1 MAKTLILIDGHAL
14 AFRQY
19 YALER
24 TNMQTSDNVQTWA
37 VYGFF
42 KAIFDL
48 LDNKTINADSLAVT
62 FDVSRHTFRTDMYE
76 EYKGQREAMPDSLH
90 DQLGYICEGLE
101 AFGIP
106 VYTKEGFEA
115 DDLIGTISK
124 NASELGYKTY
134 ILTGDQ
140 DSFQLIDKKGF
151 TKVLIPYGGKLIQ
164 YDWDKV
170 FEKWGVYPNQVIDY
184 KALRG
189 DVSDNI
195 PGVKGIGEKTAQ
207 NLLAKYQT
215 LDAVLADCENLTP
228 PSVKTKICDGKEMA
242 LLSQK
247 LATIIRDVD
256 INFDFAEAQL
266 ALPEMDDVITFLKK
280 YQLNSFMKNIDKI
293 IKRFSKNGLKRENI
307 EKTCKNTEVEKQQF
321 VAEQSQI
328 KSDNKEDNSGVVQ
341 LGLFSTAQEIINDNS
356 IEYEKKLVK
365 DNFECVIDVLKKEK
379 LFALDIVSNYDN
391 AVENEIIAFSF
402 AVDRKVFYVPYSEK
416 VLEQFKEI
424 FEDGAIEKITYDGKN
439 SINVLRCNG
448 INLKGIK
455 SDVVLSD
462 YVKNPA
468 NKHELDVQSLNYLNY
483 LMKNMPD
490 SVQVKKGVFNYK
502 KAMENELFEY
512 SSDRAYVTLELY
524 KYFTE
529 NLDEKE
535 KKLLKDFEVPLLYVL
550 ADMEYE
556 GVSIDTEYLN
566 KLSSD
571 MSKEIEQLEEKI
583 YEIAGER
590 FNVNSPK
597 QVSEILFDKLQLKGK
612 GKKQKKSTGAEVLEE
627 LAEEFE
633 ICKFLLEDRK
643 YSKLKNTYT
652 DALPELVSKKDNRI
666 HTTYNQT
673 VTTTGRLSSSNPNL
687 QNIPARTKEGNKL
700 RAAIIP
706 KDKDHNL
713 ILSADY
719 SQIELRLL
727 AHVSQDKNLIE
738 AFKSDTDVHTLTASK
753 VFNVEVDKV
762 TKEMRY
768 KSKAVNFGIIY
779 GQTKYGLAKALGISA
794 YEAQDFI
801 DKYFRTYPKV
811 SDYMENTVEFALSH
825 GYVETIFGRKRYV
838 QNELT
843 SPNHMIREFGKRA
856 AINQPLQGTAADLM
870 KLAMIE
876 TYKNLNENN
885 LKSKMIM
892 QVHDEIVIE
901 VYENEEDIV
910 KELVVKSMELNQP
923 LEIPLKVDVN
933 LGKTWQEQ

>member
-48 LDNKTINADSLAVT
+48 LDNKTINADSIAVT

-90 DQLGYICEGLE
+90 EQLGYICEGLE

-124 NASELGYKTY
+124 NALELGYKTY

-140 DSFQLIDKKGF
+140 DSFQLIDKKGM

-207 NLLAKYQT
+207 NLLAKYT
-215 LDAVLADCENLTP
+215 NLESVLADCENLTP

-256 INFDFAEAQL
+256 INFDFDEAKL
-266 ALPEMDDVITFLKK
+266 ALPEMDNVLVFLKK

-293 IKRFSKNGLKRENI
+293 IKRFSKNGLKRESL
-307 EKTCKNTEVEKQQF
+307 EKTCKTPVVKKEVSNPKPE
-321 VAEQSQI
+321 E
-328 KSDNKEDNSGVVQ
+328 NSGIVQ
-341 LGLFSTAQEIINDNS
+341 LGLFSTAQEIVNDNS
-356 IEYEKKLVK
+356 IEYEKEIIKEG
-365 DNFECVIDVLKKEK
+365 FEKVAEAIKNEK
-379 LFALDIVSNYDN
+379 IFALDIVSNFEN
-391 AVENEIIAFSF
+391 AVENEIISFSF
-402 AVDRKVFYVPYSEK
+402 AVGKKVYYVPCDNNC
-416 VLEQFKEI
+416 LEVFKEI
-424 FEDGAIEKITYDGKN
+424 FENEKIEKITYDGKN
-439 SINVLRCNG
+439 NINVLRCNG

-455 SDVVLSD
+455 TDVVLSD

-490 SVQVKKGVFNYK
+490 SVQVKKGVFDYK
-502 KAMENELFEY
+502 RAIENELFEY

-535 KKLLKDFEVPLLYVL
+535 EKLLTDFEVPLLYVL

-556 GVSIDTEYLN
+556 GVSIDTEYL
-566 KLSSD
+566 KELSSD

-583 YEIAGER
+583 YEIAGEK

-612 GKKQKKSTGAEVLEE
+612 GKKQKKSTSAEVLEE

-652 DALPELVSKKDNRI
+652 DALPELVSKKDERI

-706 KDKDHNL
+706 KDKTHDL

-727 AHVSQDKNLIE
+727 AHVSKDKNLIE
-738 AFKSDTDVHTLTASK
+738 AFRTDHDIHTITASK
-753 VFNVEVDKV
+753 VFNVDVDNV

-801 DKYFRTYPKV
+801 DKYFKTYPKV
-811 SDYMENTVEFALSH
+811 LDYMENTVEFALSH

-876 TYKNLNENN
+876 TYKNFKENK

-910 KELVVKSMELNQP
+910 KELVVKSMELKQP

-933 LGKTWQEQ
+933 IGKTWQEQ

>member
-1 MAKTLILIDGHAL
+1 MTKTLILIDGHAL

-24 TNMQTSDNVQTWA
+24 TNMQTSDNIQTWA

-90 DQLGYICEGLE
+90 SQLSYICEGLE

-124 NASELGYKTY
+124 NASDLGYKTY

-151 TKVLIPYGGKLIQ
+151 TKVLIPHGGKLIL

-170 FEKWGVYPNQVIDY
+170 FEKLGVYPNQVIDY

-207 NLLAKYQT
+207 SLLSKYKT
-215 LDAVLADCENLTP
+215 LEGVLADCENLTP
-228 PSVKTKICDGKEMA
+228 KSVKAKLCDGKEMA

-247 LATIIRDVD
+247 LATIIRNVD
-256 INFDFAEAQL
+256 INFDFTEARL
-266 ALPEMDDVITFLKK
+266 ALPEMDNVLVFLKK

-293 IKRFSKNGLKRENI
+293 IKRFSKNGLKRGNI
-307 EKTCKNTEVEKQQF
+307 DKTCDRGDVEQENFVKYEKKQ
-321 VAEQSQI
+321 ES
-328 KSDNKEDNSGVVQ
+328 SDVLQ
-341 LGLFSTAQEIINDNS
+341 LGLFSSAQEIVNDKS
-356 IEYEKKLVK
+356 LEYEKDIIKENIERVV
-365 DNFECVIDVLKKEK
+365 DIIKKEK
-379 LFALDIVSNYDN
+379 VFALDIVSNFKN

-402 AVDRKVFYVPYSEK
+402 AVDKKVFYIPYCEN
-416 VLEQFKEI
+416 VLKIFKEI
-424 FEDGAIEKITYDGKN
+424 FEDETIKKITYDGKN
-439 SINVLRCNG
+439 NINVLRCKG
-448 INLKGIK
+448 INLRGIQ
-455 SDVVLSD
+455 SDVVISD

-468 NKHELDVQSLNYLNY
+468 NKHELDVQSLNYLDY

-490 SVQVKKGVFNYK
+490 SIQVKKGIFDYK
-502 KAMENELFEY
+502 KAMESELFEY
-512 SSDRAYVTLELY
+512 SADRAYVTFELSQY
-524 KYFTE
+524 WSK

-535 KKLLKDFEVPLLYVL
+535 KILIDDIEIPLLYVL
-550 ADMEYE
+550 ADMEYI
-556 GVSIDTEYLN
+556 GVSIDIKYLHE
-566 KLSSD
+566 LSIE
-571 MSKEIEQLEEKI
+571 MAKEIAQLEEKI
-583 YEIAGER
+583 YEIAGVR

-633 ICKFLLEDRK
+633 ICKYLLDVRK

-652 DALPELVSKKDNRI
+652 DALPALVSQKDNRI

-687 QNIPARTKEGNKL
+687 QNIPTRTEEGNKL
-700 RAAIIP
+700 RASIIP
-706 KDKDHNL
+706 KNRDKSL

-727 AHVSQDKNLIE
+727 AHVSEDENLIE
-738 AFKSDTDVHTLTASK
+738 AFRTNSDVHTMTASK
-753 VFNVEVDKV
+753 VFNVNIEEV

-768 KSKAVNFGIIY
+768 KAKAVNFGIVY
-779 GQTKYGLAKALGISA
+779 GQTRYGLAKALSISP

-801 DKYFRTYPKV
+801 DKYFKTYPKV
-811 SDYMENTVEFALSH
+811 LNYMENTVEFALSH

-870 KLAMIE
+870 KFAMIE
-876 TYKNLNENN
+876 TYENLKENC

-892 QVHDEIVIE
+892 QVHDEIVVE

-910 KELVVKSMELNQP
+910 KEIVTKSMELTQP
-923 LEIPLKVDVN
+923 LLIPLKVDIN
-933 LGKTWQEQ
+933 IGKTWQEQ

>member
-24 TNMQTSDNVQTWA
+24 TNMQTSDNIQTWA

-90 DQLGYICEGLE
+90 EQLGYICEGLQ

-124 NASELGYKTY
+124 NATELGYKTY

-140 DSFQLIDKKGF
+140 DSFQLIDKSGF

-164 YDWDKV
+164 YDWEKV
-170 FEKWGVYPNQVIDY
+170 FEKWGVYPDQVIDY

-207 NLLAKYQT
+207 NLLSKYKT
-215 LDAVLADCENLTP
+215 LEAVLADCENLTP

-247 LATIIRDVD
+247 LATIIRDVE
-256 INFDFAEAQL
+256 INFDFDEAKL
-266 ALPEMDDVITFLKK
+266 ALPEMENVLEFLKK

-293 IKRFSKNGLKRENI
+293 IKRFSKNGLKRESLERACNKENI
-307 EKTCKNTEVEKQQF
+307 ENKKQET
-321 VAEQSQI
+321 VVSQKQN
-328 KSDNKEDNSGVVQ
+328 KSDNSDIVQ
-341 LGLFSTAQEIINDNS
+341 LGLFSTAQEIVNDNT
-356 IEYEKKLVK
+356 IEYEKEIVNEGF
-365 DNFECVIDVLKKEK
+365 DRIVDIIKKEK
-379 LFALDIVSNYDN
+379 CFALDIVANFEN
-391 AVENEIIAFSF
+391 AVENEILAITF
-402 AVDRKVFYVPYSEK
+402 AIGKKAYYVPYSKEA
-416 VLEQFKEI
+416 LDIFKEI
-424 FEDGAIEKITYDGKN
+424 FEDEKIEKITYDGKN
-439 SINVLRCNG
+439 NINILRCNG
-448 INLKGIK
+448 INLNGIK
-455 SDVVLSD
+455 TDVVLAD

-468 NKHELDVQSLNYLNY
+468 NKHELDVQSLNYLDY
-483 LMKNMPD
+483 LMKNLPD
-490 SVQVKKGVFNYK
+490 SVQVKKGILDYK
-502 KAMENELFEY
+502 RAVESELFEY
-512 SSDRAYVTLELY
+512 SSDRAYVTLELS
-524 KYFTE
+524 KYFDS

-550 ADMEYE
+550 ADMEYN
-556 GVSIDTEYLN
+556 GVSIDVDYLSQ
-566 KLSSD
+566 LSSE
-571 MSKEIEQLEEKI
+571 MSKEIENLEEKI

-597 QVSEILFDKLQLKGK
+597 QVSEILFDKLQLKVK
-612 GKKQKKSTGAEVLEE
+612 GKKQKKSTSAEILEE

-666 HTTYNQT
+666 HTTYNQA

-687 QNIPARTKEGNKL
+687 QNIPARTTEGNKL
-700 RAAIIP
+700 RAAIIS
-706 KDKDHNL
+706 KDKEHNL

-727 AHVSQDKNLIE
+727 AHVSKDKNLIE
-738 AFKSDTDVHTLTASK
+738 AFKSDGDVHTLTASK
-753 VFNVEVDKV
+753 VFNVDIEKV

-801 DKYFRTYPKV
+801 DKYFKTYPKV
-811 SDYMENTVEFALSH
+811 LNYMENTVEFALSH

-876 TYKNLNENN
+876 TYKKLKENK

-933 LGKTWQEQ
+933 VGKTWKEQ

>member
-124 NASELGYKTY
+124 NASETGYKTY

-140 DSFQLIDKKGF
+140 DSFQLIDKAGS

-170 FEKWGVYPNQVIDY
+170 FEKWGVYPDQVIDY

-207 NLLAKYQT
+207 NLLSKYKT
-215 LDAVLADCENLTP
+215 LEAVLEDCENLTP

-247 LATIIRDVD
+247 LATIIRDVEID
-256 INFDFAEAQL
+256 FDFDEAKL
-266 ALPEMDDVITFLKK
+266 ALPQMDNVLNFLKK

-293 IKRFSKNGLKRENI
+293 IGRFSKNGIKRESLEKACNRENI
-307 EKTCKNTEVEKQQF
+307 ETKKQEEIL
-321 VAEQSQI
+321 VSQPN
-328 KSDNKEDNSGVVQ
+328 KKEASSDIVQ
-341 LGLFSTAQEIINDNS
+341 LGLFSTAQEIVNDNS
-356 IEYEKKLVK
+356 IDYEKEIIK
-365 DNFECVIDVLKKEK
+365 DNFDKIVENLKKTK
-379 LFALDIVSNYDN
+379 IFALDIVSNFEN
-391 AVENEIIAFSF
+391 AVENEIIALSF
-402 AVDRKVFYVPYSEK
+402 AVDKKVYYIPYK
-416 VLEQFKEI
+416 DDVLEQFKELL
-424 FEDGAIEKITYDGKN
+424 EDDSIEKITYDGKN
-439 SINVLRCNG
+439 NINVLRCYG
-448 INLKGIK
+448 IDLKGIK
-455 SDVVLSD
+455 TDVALAD
-462 YVKNPA
+462 YIKNPA

-490 SVQVKKGVFNYK
+490 SVQVKKGVFDYK
-502 KAMENELFEY
+502 RAMENELFEY
-512 SSDRAYVTLELY
+512 SSDRAYVTLELF
-524 KYFTE
+524 KYFE
-529 NLDEKE
+529 NNLDEKE
-535 KKLLKDFEVPLLYVL
+535 KKLLTDFEIPLLYVL
-550 ADMEYE
+550 ADMEYT
-556 GVSIDTEYLN
+556 GVSIDVDYLN
-566 KLSSD
+566 ELSSE

-583 YEIAGER
+583 YEIAGEK

-597 QVSEILFDKLQLKGK
+597 QVSEILFDKLQLKTK
-612 GKKQKKSTGAEVLEE
+612 GKKQKKSTSAEVLEE

-643 YSKLKNTYT
+643 FSKLKNTYT
-652 DALPELVSKKDNRI
+652 DALPELVSKKDKRI

-706 KDKDHNL
+706 KDKENNL

-727 AHVSQDKNLIE
+727 AHVSKDKNLIE
-738 AFKSDTDVHTLTASK
+738 AFKSDYDVHTITASK
-753 VFNVEVDKV
+753 VFNVNIENV

-794 YEAQDFI
+794 NEAQDFI
-801 DKYFRTYPKV
+801 DKYFKTYPKV
-811 SDYMENTVEFALSH
+811 LDYMENTVEFALSH

-876 TYKNLNENN
+876 TYKELNKNN

-901 VYENEEDIV
+901 VYENEKDIV
-910 KELVVKSMELNQP
+910 NNLVVKAMELGQP
-923 LEIPLKVDVN
+923 LEIPLKVDIN